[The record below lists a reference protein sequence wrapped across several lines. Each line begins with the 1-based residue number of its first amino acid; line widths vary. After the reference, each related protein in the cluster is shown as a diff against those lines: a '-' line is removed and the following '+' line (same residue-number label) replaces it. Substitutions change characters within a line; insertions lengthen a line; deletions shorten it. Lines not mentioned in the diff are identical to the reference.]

1 MSWLPWKKPEKRS
14 FAHFQT
20 SEAYLNAAGQRAA
33 AASSGA
39 LEMARGCFEQ
49 AFRAARPDPELPYLH
64 ASLLAMIGRAL
75 IQAGEIVFV
84 IEMDRSGQPTLIPV
98 GNFDVIG
105 GPDPETWFYRC
116 TMNGPTGTRTTT
128 EPGSNVC
135 HFCYSRDP
143 RRPWRGVA
151 PLTWA
156 SSIGALAGNADLRLA
171 EEASGS
177 VSRVIPLPIDPGDG
191 EEDDQ
196 LSGLKEGIAG
206 AKGEALFAQSVAGG
220 WDEGRVAAPQS
231 DWKQMRIGP
240 APDESFVA
248 LRKQAAEAVAS
259 ACSIPVALLS
269 KADGTSLRES
279 WRRFVL
285 LTIAPLGKEI
295 AAELSLKLG
304 VPGLR
309 LLFSDLWAYDTA
321 GRARS
326 LQLMVSSGMALERA
340 LALSG
345 LLIEDDQA
353 S

>member
-14 FAHFQT
+14 FANFQT
-20 SEAYLNAAGQRAA
+20 SEAYLSANGQRAA
-33 AASSGA
+33 AAASGA
-39 LEMARGCFEQ
+39 AEMARAAYEQ
-49 AFRAARPDPELPYLH
+49 AFRAARPDPDLSYLDP
-64 ASLLAMIGRAL
+64 ATLAMIGRAL
-75 IQAGEIVFV
+75 VGSGEIVFV
-84 IEMDRSGQPTLIPV
+84 IELDASGQPTLIPV
-98 GNFDVIG
+98 SNFDVIG

-116 TMNGPTGTRTTT
+116 SCSGPTGQRTTV
-128 EPGSNVC
+128 EPAGNVV
-135 HFCYSRDP
+135 HLTYSRDP
-143 RRPWRGVA
+143 KRPWRGVA

-171 EEASGS
+171 QEASGC
-177 VSRVIPLPIDPGDG
+177 VSRVIPVPQDPGDD
-191 EEDDQ
+191 EDDP
-196 LSGLKEGIAG
+196 LKGLKDGIAT
-206 AKGEALFAQSVAGG
+206 ARGEALFAETTASG

-279 WRRFVL
+279 WRRFIL
-285 LTIAPLGKEI
+285 HTIAPLGREL
-295 AAELSLKLG
+295 AAEVGSKMG

-309 LLFSDLWAYDTA
+309 LLFTDLWANDTA
-321 GRARS
+321 GRSRS
-326 LQLMVSSGMALERA
+326 LQLMVASGMELERA

-353 S
+353 

>member
-1 MSWLPWKKPEKRS
+1 MMWPPWKKPEKRS
-14 FAHFQT
+14 FANFQT
-20 SEAYLNAAGQRAA
+20 SEAYMTASGGRAA

-49 AFRAARPDPELPYLH
+49 AFRAARPDPPLDFLSPAFFALV
-64 ASLLAMIGRAL
+64 GRAL
-75 IQAGEIVFV
+75 ISTGEILFV
-84 IEMDRSGQPTLIPV
+84 ITLDSSGQPKLLPAS
-98 GNFDVIG
+98 NFDVIG
-105 GPDPETWFYRC
+105 GPDPESWHYRVSLA
-116 TMNGPTGTRTTT
+116 GPTGTRTSV
-128 EPGSNVC
+128 EPASNIC

-143 RRPWRGVA
+143 KRPWRGVA

-171 EEASGS
+171 EESSGS
-177 VSRVIPLPIDPGDG
+177 VSRVIPLPVDPGGDG
-191 EEDDQ
+191 EDD
-196 LSGLKEGIAG
+196 LLKGLKDGIAT
-206 AKGEALFAQSVAGG
+206 ARGEALFAQSVQGG
-220 WDEGRVAAPQS
+220 WDEGRVAAPQG

-248 LRKQAAEAVAS
+248 LRKQASEAVAS

-279 WRRFVL
+279 WRRFIL
-285 LTIAPLGKEI
+285 HTIQPLGREI

-309 LLFSDLWAYDTA
+309 LKFGDLWAFDTS

-326 LQLMVSSGMALERA
+326 LQLMVSSGMALEKA

-345 LLIEDDQA
+345 C
-353 S
+353 